1 MHDQTSGS
9 PDPGEPE
16 FLAVGQ
22 LRRPHGVRG
31 EILMSVWTEYPERLV
46 PGAMVYVGDG
56 QIPVHIR
63 SVRWHRD
70 DMLIAFEGYLT
81 RETVGL
87 FRNQILMVHA
97 ADLPPLEDGEFY
109 LHQLIGMIVVDDQAG
124 TILGAITEIIET
136 GANDVYIVRNESGS
150 EILLPAIDPVILDI
164 DIEKRMIRVHILPGL
179 LSENE

>member
-1 MHDQTSGS
+1 MAWEQSL
-9 PDPGEPE
+9 PMQPE

-31 EILMSVWTEYPERLV
+31 EILMSVWTEYPERIV
-46 PGAMVYVGDG
+46 PGASLYVGESHT
-56 QIPVHIR
+56 PVHVR

-81 RETVGL
+81 CEAVGL
-87 FRNQILMVHA
+87 FRNQILMVRT
-97 ADLPPLEDGEFY
+97 ADLPPLDEGEYY
-109 LHQLIGMIVVDDQAG
+109 LHQLIGMVVIDDQAG
-124 TILGAITEIIET
+124 TTLGVITEILET

-164 DIEKRMIRVHILPGL
+164 DPGKRVVRVHILPGL